1 MCDVLSSLNVCTV
14 VNKRYQTSPESCQL
28 ISQTLL
34 QISSQKKPRNF
45 KALTFVV
52 FVISCLECVLNQ
64 YTLGVNRVNIE
75 VKIVESDRCA
85 GFTQLIVVKTKM
97 RSSWFLTQISLP
109 NQIKSIKKHFRGLRM
124 AAIFY
129 LKFLATSCL
138 PCFQHRRTFK
148 LDSLPVETAGDFTNV
163 YACN

>member
-1 MCDVLSSLNVCTV
+1 MTKIAQVVRKKLRFLYGVIVNSMCDVLSSLNVCTASTV

-75 VKIVESDRCA
+75 VKIVKSDRYA
-85 GFTQLIVVKTKM
+85 GFTQLIVLKVI
-97 RSSWFLTQISLP
+97 RRR
-109 NQIKSIKKHFRGLRM
+109 NCIKEIVN
-124 AAIFY
+124 
-129 LKFLATSCL
+129 LATNWQSSI
-138 PCFQHRRTFK
+138 CF
-148 LDSLPVETAGDFTNV
+148 AN
-163 YACN
+163 